1 MINKKRLSNTILAIF
16 FLFWSSVIVS
26 IIKPFQQVDIITFP
40 HQTRIYY
47 DIYKLI
53 ITSSLLSV
61 FLFYKGYKILT
72 DASVQT
78 YIQIEKNDKRRIRYL
93 IAILI
98 PIMIIVPVVYAFV
111 YEQDNNNLT
120 QMIIDQALMDED
132 FNDLPPGSDPPGWDP
147 VDGNWTIVDDNGT
160 LVYYQDDNSDK
171 ESLSIT
177 ITGNVSWAN
186 YTYEVD
192 VKFVEGNTKKDDRG
206 ALLLFRYQGGN
217 KYYFLWMKEY
227 LDVLELHNHGDGAHL
242 VASIS
247 CTLVPNTWYHVNIT
261 IIGQLVDVS
270 IDDISYFTGVYMN
283 GVFDTG
289 NVAIGTSYYKVMF
302 DNIYVDEI

>member
-1 MINKKRLSNTILAIF
+1 MMMKKRLSNIAFAIF
-16 FLFWSSVIVS
+16 FLFWSYVIVS
-26 IIKPFQQVDIITFP
+26 IIKPFQQTAIITFP
-40 HQTRIYY
+40 QQTRIYY
-47 DIYKLI
+47 EIYKLI
-53 ITSSLLSV
+53 ITSSLLSGI
-61 FLFYKGYKILT
+61 LFYKGYKILT
-72 DASVQT
+72 DASQQT
-78 YIQIEKNDKRRIRYL
+78 YIQIEKNDKRRTRYL

-120 QMIIDQALMDED
+120 QTIIDQALMDED
-132 FNDLPPGSDPPGWDP
+132 FDDLPPGSDPPGWNP
-147 VDGNWTIVDDNGT
+147 IGGNWTIVDDNGT
-160 LVYYQDDNSDK
+160 LVYYQDDNSNK

-177 ITGNVSWAN
+177 TTGNVSWAN

-206 ALLLFRYQGGN
+206 ALLLFHYQGGN
-217 KYYFLWMKEY
+217 SYYFLWMKEY

-247 CTLVPNTWYHVNIT
+247 CTLVPNTWYHVNVT

-270 IDDISYFTGVYMN
+270 IDDIPYFTGVDMN
-283 GVFDTG
+283 GAFDTG